1 MITEIYPSGTG
12 TLTARIA
19 HGKSSAMRTG
29 FRTRE
34 SAQAYLTMMEPK
46 MVSVTDMHDPDLYRF
61 GHSDTTRKVLYPT
74 SAHYILHGSGDDPC
88 HEL

>member
-12 TLTARIA
+12 TFTARIA

-34 SAQAYLTMMEPK
+34 SAQAYLKEMEPK
-46 MVSVTDMHDPDLYRF
+46 MVSVTDMHDP
-61 GHSDTTRKVLYPT
+61 GLYPYMHRD
-74 SAHYILHGSGDDPC
+74 SSRRIGFGRVPAHYILHS
-88 HEL
+88 ERN

>member
-34 SAQAYLTMMEPK
+34 SAQAYLTAMEPK
-46 MVSVTDMHDPDLYRF
+46 MVSVTDMHDPDAYRYANNATHRLQF
-61 GHSDTTRKVLYPT
+61 GGRQMS
-74 SAHYILHGSGDDPC
+74 HYILRSEGR
-88 HEL
+88 

>member
-12 TLTARIA
+12 TFTARIA
-19 HGKSSAMRTG
+19 HGKSSAVRTG

-46 MVSVTDMHDPDLYRF
+46 MVSVTDMHDPDAYRYAQNETHRLRF
-61 GHSDTTRKVLYPT
+61 GGRQMP
-74 SAHYILHGSGDDPC
+74 HYILHS
-88 HEL
+88 ERN

>member
-12 TLTARIA
+12 TFTARIA

-34 SAQAYLTMMEPK
+34 SAQAYLTAMEPK
-46 MVSVTDMHDPDLYRF
+46 MVSVTDMHDPDAYRYAHNATHRLQF
-61 GHSDTTRKVLYPT
+61 GGRQMPHYVLR
-74 SAHYILHGSGDDPC
+74 SGGN
-88 HEL
+88 

>member
-12 TLTARIA
+12 TFTARIA

-34 SAQAYLTMMEPK
+34 SAQAYLTAMEPK
-46 MVSVTDMHDPDLYRF
+46 MVSVTDMHDPDAYRYVHNATHQLQF
-61 GHSDTTRKVLYPT
+61 GGRQMP
-74 SAHYILHGSGDDPC
+74 HYILHS
-88 HEL
+88 ERN